1 VSEAQHRPYQQPL
14 PCITTQRC
22 VLTLLRPGNADLLL
36 AYKERNQA
44 HLARWEP
51 ARGAEITSLAQAC
64 EQAAQRAWQGW
75 TDGSSLHFIALDADS
90 QTMLAA
96 CNFTNIVRG
105 PLQACHL
112 GYSVDQAYQGLGLM
126 REVAQAGIAH
136 MFEQVGL
143 HRIMA
148 NHMPQNRRSEKLLR
162 ALGFEREGL
171 ARAYLKIAG
180 RWEDMVLNALINPL
194 G

>member
-1 VSEAQHRPYQQPL
+1 MQPL
-14 PCITTQRC
+14 PGIATTRC
-22 VLTLLRPGNADLLL
+22 LLTLLRPGNADLLL

-44 HLARWEP
+44 HLAPWEP
-51 ARGAEITSLAQAC
+51 ARDAATASLADAC
-64 EQAAQRAWQGW
+64 EQTAQRAWQGW
-75 TDGSSLHFIALDADS
+75 LDGSSLHFMALDPDA

-112 GYSVDQAYQGLGLM
+112 GYSVDHALQGQGLM

-136 MFEQVGL
+136 MFDQVGL

-148 NHMPQNRRSEKLLR
+148 NHMPANRRSEQLLR

-171 ARAYLKIAG
+171 AKSYLKIAG
-180 RWEDMVLNALINPL
+180 RWEDMVLNALINPRT
-194 G
+194 